1 MKISFF
7 IGGLSGGGAERV
19 ICNMANY
26 LGNKGHEIKVITMAD
41 DTPDYPLSRNTK
53 RIILLRTCERKGFFR
68 NSLLRWWRLLR
79 YVRKSKCDSYVVV
92 LPVTIIMLLALRVFT
107 RAKIV
112 ASERNTPAKYNKRIR
127 FFLKLLANNANG
139 WIFQTEENQLWYKN
153 AIKDSKT
160 IVIPNAINPDFIR
173 EIYQGERMKTIV
185 TAGRLTNQK
194 NQILLVRAFAQ
205 ISSIF
210 PEYQL
215 IIYGD
220 GSLKG
225 NLEETAEQ
233 LGVKDQVILPGY
245 TTNIGDKI
253 KDASLF
259 VLSSDFEGMPN
270 ALMEAMALGLPCIST
285 DCDGGGAK
293 FLIEN
298 EKNGLLVPKGDA
310 KALSEAMR
318 KMLSEKEF
326 AEQCGREAH
335 KICDRLA
342 PERIYGEWEQFIK
355 DVVEDK

>member
-1 MKISFF
+1 MNIVLFS
-7 IGGLSGGGAERV
+7 GGLSGGGAERV
-19 ICNMANY
+19 VCNLANF
-26 LGNKGHEIKVITMAD
+26 LIGQGHDVSILTMSD
-41 DTPDYPLSRNTK
+41 DTPDYSLNNNIE
-53 RIILLRTCERKGFFR
+53 RIALLREGERKGLVR
-68 NSLLRWWRLLR
+68 NYLLRWWRLLT

-92 LPVTIIMLLALRVFT
+92 LPVTIIMLLALKKNT
-107 RAKIV
+107 SAKIV
-112 ASERNTPAKYNKRIR
+112 ASERNTPVRYNKKIR
-127 FFLKLLANNANG
+127 FFLKLFANKANG

-153 AIKDSKT
+153 VIKDCKT
-160 IVIPNAINPDFIR
+160 KVIPS
-173 EIYQGERMKTIV
+173 ERMKTIV

-245 TTNIGDKI
+245 TTNIEDRI

-259 VLSSDFEGMPN
+259 VLSSDYEGMPN

-285 DCDGGGAK
+285 DCDGGGAR

-298 EKNGLLVPKGDA
+298 EKNGLLVPKGDVG
-310 KALSEAMR
+310 ALAVAMER
-318 KMLSEKEF
+318 MLSDRDF
-326 AEQCGREAH
+326 AEKCGREAH
-335 KICDRLA
+335 KICERLA
-342 PERIYGEWEQFIK
+342 PEKIYGEWESFIK
-355 DVVEDK
+355 EIVENDKQK